1 MKKSEIMKKFYGWLD
16 EKYGNAHPHRQHMKM
31 AWMEAFK
38 QGVEFATQPSVED
51 GRAKSS
57 ELCADCKEE
66 FGHPDNCIG
75 CPNDPL

>member
-38 QGVEFATQPSVED
+38 QGVEFAAQPSVEGDAGKCVCWYD
-51 GRAKSS
+51 G
-57 ELCADCKEE
+57 CTCE
-66 FGHPDNCIG
+66 FRDKKGMCNC
-75 CPNDPL
+75 

>member
-38 QGVEFATQPSVED
+38 QGVEFATQPSVE
-51 GRAKSS
+51 
-57 ELCADCKEE
+57 ADADVEM
-66 FGHPDNCIG
+66 IG
-75 CPNDPL
+75 DDAFFLNDIGNK